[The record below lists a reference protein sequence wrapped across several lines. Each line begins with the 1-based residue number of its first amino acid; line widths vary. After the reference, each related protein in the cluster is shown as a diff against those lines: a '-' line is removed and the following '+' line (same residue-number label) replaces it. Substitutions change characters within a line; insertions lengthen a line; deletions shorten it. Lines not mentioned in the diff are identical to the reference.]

1 MSLPRY
7 QKRPISSSSS
17 SLLRVVLIPAVLF
30 TCVFINDCDAFAPN
44 RQLVLHF
51 NSSTRQGR
59 IIEIN
64 NTPWRKQLSYSITE
78 DYKDQWS
85 LIRSTNDASAME
97 AADDNY
103 SSSGSNDPHNGKH
116 KPVKDEIFRRRGMA
130 FALFMTYFTV
140 MGAKCA
146 LPSVL
151 SQLTSEQGLDFAGWA
166 ASPQSLLAQQLTLAT
181 CAVAFGKLVLGP
193 VIDRFGGVTSLKA
206 CLLGLL
212 LCVGRIS
219 TATSFTT
226 FALCWTFVDFLFSS
240 CWAACIHAVHQS
252 FPPDEWAKRI
262 AMLAA
267 AARTGNASAFIL
279 FSAVLNYCQG
289 RYERPWRIVFG
300 CSAVL
305 QLIPFSLLWYF
316 GDRTPDLEIIQEKK
330 NQPSIAA
337 SIATLRRESKTPEF
351 WLHLVSRSALMVFGS
366 FLLFI
371 PTLMVHVYGCTLS
384 EAANVG
390 SMFALG
396 CLLSVT
402 TGSQKYSKMSRRMKM
417 VSVVTLLST
426 ATLCAFAQLAHMT
439 GIHTMSAAVST
450 WSIFLWGFSF
460 AIPFYIPPSLYSLNR
475 GGVESSATIADVF
488 DFGGFALLAGFNGY
502 VASIAHATIAAWIPT
517 FCILAGCA
525 ATSAVSLSL
534 AVYFE

>member
-1 MSLPRY
+1 MRLLRH
-7 QKRPISSSSS
+7 QQRPISFSS
-17 SLLRVVLIPAVLF
+17 SLLRFILLLSVPF
-30 TCVFINDCDAFAPN
+30 TCFFIDDCGAAFAPN
-44 RQLVLHF
+44 RQPVLHF

-59 IIEIN
+59 MIAEN
-64 NTPWRKQLSYSITE
+64 NTPWTRQPSYSATE
-78 DYKDQWS
+78 DYKEQLS
-85 LIRSTNDASAME
+85 TLRSSYDVSAME
-97 AADDNY
+97 PGDDNY
-103 SSSGSNDPHNGKH
+103 SSSDSISTKH
-116 KPVKDEIFRRRGMA
+116 KPSKEEIFRRRGMA
-130 FALFMTYFTV
+130 LALFMTYFTV

-166 ASPQSLLAQQLTLAT
+166 TSPQSLLAQQLTLAT
-181 CAVAFGKLVLGP
+181 FAVAFGKLVLGP
-193 VIDRFGGVTSLKA
+193 VIDRYGGVTSLKA

-226 FALCWTFVDFLFSS
+226 FAVCWIFVDFMFSS

-279 FSAVLNYCQG
+279 FSAVLDYCQG
-289 RYERPWRIVFG
+289 RYERPWRVVFG

-305 QLIPFSLLWYF
+305 QLIPISLLWYF
-316 GDRTPDLEIIQEKK
+316 GDKTPDLGITQEKK
-330 NQPSIAA
+330 NRPSITT
-337 SIATLRRESKTPEF
+337 SFATLRRESKTPEF
-351 WLHLVSRSALMVFGS
+351 WLHFISRSALMVFGS

-371 PTLMVHVYGCTLS
+371 PTLMIHAYGCTTS
-384 EAANVG
+384 EAAKVG

-402 TGSQKYSKMSRRMKM
+402 TGSQRYSKLSRQRKM
-417 VSVVTLLST
+417 ISVASLMGT
-426 ATLCAFAQLAHMT
+426 ATLCALAQLAHMT
-439 GIHTMSAAVST
+439 GIHTMSAAVSM
-450 WSIFLWGFSF
+450 WSLFLWGFSF

-502 VASIAHATIAAWIPT
+502 VASIAHANIAAWIPT
-517 FCILAGCA
+517 FCILGGCA
-525 ATSAVSLSL
+525 ATSAVALSL
-534 AVYFE
+534 AIYFE